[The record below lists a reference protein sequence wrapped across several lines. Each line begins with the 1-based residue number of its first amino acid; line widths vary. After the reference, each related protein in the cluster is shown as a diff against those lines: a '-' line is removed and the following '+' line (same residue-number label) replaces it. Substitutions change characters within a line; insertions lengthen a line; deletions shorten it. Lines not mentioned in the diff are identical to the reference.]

1 MQVIPGPR
9 TPAYLQL
16 LRWILDPIGF
26 MQNSTREYGDIFG
39 AKLGLSFGDKIIF
52 VSSPLALQQILTN
65 DRKQFSAPGELNQ
78 IISSLLGDYSVIL
91 LSGEVHKKRRQLLL
105 PPFHGERMRSYGDI
119 IRDITVRV
127 MEEIPIDQPFE
138 ARSITQSL
146 TLQVILETVF
156 GIGEGERFQTLKKL
170 LSEMLDIFRSP
181 VMASVLYFPWL
192 QQDWGPWSPWGQYL
206 RSQEKINEII
216 YAEIADRKANPDLD
230 RTDVLSL
237 LMSARD
243 EDGNPMSDRELR
255 DELLTLLIAGHE
267 TTATAI
273 AWGLY
278 WTHRYPEVREKI
290 RQEVAALRP
299 NPDPLEYT
307 RLPYLSAVC
316 SETLRIHPVAMLT
329 FPRVVEEPIELE
341 GYSLEKGQVVAG
353 CIYLANHR
361 QATFGDPENFRP
373 DRFLERQFTPF
384 EFMPFG
390 GGARRCIGEALALF
404 EFKITLATLLS
415 HYDLVLAETKPEKPI
430 RRGLTLAPARGV
442 KMIFQGKREETTSAV
457 PAIATSRLYSP
468 EN

>member
-1 MQVIPGPR
+1 MPVITGPQ
-9 TPAYLQL
+9 TPPYLQL
-16 LRWILDPIGF
+16 IRWVLDPISF
-26 MQNSTREYGDIFG
+26 MQDSARKYGDIFA
-39 AKLGLSFGDKIIF
+39 AKIGLSPGDQIIF

-78 IISSLLGDYSVIL
+78 IVSSLLGDYSVIL

-119 IRDITVRV
+119 IRNITVRV
-127 MEEIPIDQPFE
+127 MEEIPVGQPFE

-146 TLQVILETVF
+146 TLQVIMETVF
-156 GIGEGERFQTLKKL
+156 GIGQGERFQTLKKL

-181 VMASVLYFPWL
+181 VMASVLFFPSL
-192 QQDWGPWSPWGQYL
+192 QKDWGSWSPWGQYC
-206 RSQEKINEII
+206 RSQEKVDAII
-216 YAEIADRKANPDLD
+216 YGEIADRQGNPDPD

-243 EDGNPMSDRELR
+243 EDGNPMSNQELR

-278 WTHRYPEVREKI
+278 WTHRYPEVRDKI
-290 RQEVAALRP
+290 RQEVATLGP

-316 SETLRIHPVAMLT
+316 SETLRVHPVAMLT

-361 QATFGDPENFRP
+361 KATFHDPENFRP
-373 DRFLERQFTPF
+373 ERFLERQYTPF

-404 EFKITLATLLS
+404 EFKIALATLLS
-415 HYDLVLAETKPEKPI
+415 NYDLALAETKPEKPV

-442 KMIFQGKREETTSAV
+442 KMIFQGKRKEKMTEA
-457 PAIATSRLYSP
+457 PAIATSRSS
-468 EN
+468 